1 MLTSFGKFDHGWQ
14 KGISESWIMG
24 EIKKVEL
31 SENQTIVESR
41 TVGKIG
47 VSFFPNFHFPPF
59 SSIFQYSIAWTHLMP
74 NFHQGNRS
82 I

>member
-47 VSFFPNFHFPPF
+47 VSIFLHFPIF
-59 SSIFQYSIAWTHLMP
+59 NSLDSSNA
-74 NFHQGNRS
+74 
-82 I
+82 

>member
-1 MLTSFGKFDHGWQ
+1 MA
-14 KGISESWIMG
+14 KGISESWIMD

-31 SENQTIVESR
+31 SQNWTIVESR

-47 VSFFPNFHFPPF
+47 VSFFPNFHSPF
-59 SSIFQYSIAWTHLMP
+59 STIFQYSIAWTHPMP